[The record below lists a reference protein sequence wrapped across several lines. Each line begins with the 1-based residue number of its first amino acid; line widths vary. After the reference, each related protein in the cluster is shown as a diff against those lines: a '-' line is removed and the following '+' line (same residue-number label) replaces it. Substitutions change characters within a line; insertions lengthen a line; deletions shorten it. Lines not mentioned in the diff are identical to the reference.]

1 MQSSKDFTLQRVLLL
16 PYNNQKRIFFI
27 TLNLDWQKIQI
38 FNHNFLIISCF
49 FITRELSLRNWKLYF
64 YTNMLCHPLQAQQKK
79 EGRRKVWGGFCC
91 ITNCM
96 FLCSNNFHRLDIFF
110 IRRSRT
116 EKAPRVGN
124 LWVLLMY

>member
-49 FITRELSLRNWKLYF
+49 LSRGNWAWEIENCIFIQTCYAIHYKLSK
-64 YTNMLCHPLQAQQKK
+64 KK